1 MRSHHRLKIY
11 LSMVVIITM
20 LAPQTTLAMTPPNVA
35 PLATTSAVLE
45 PAEQTPSQGHI
56 WFAPAVDADGNPAT
70 NPVETERVPIMDL
83 LGYKHGMVT
92 LATQLEPND
101 AAQVPVDV
109 PVTFR
114 VWTAEGTIFEQTVPS
129 DAWGAASVQVA
140 PETLA
145 GPFFYQASA
154 PGYAT
159 TEMRTFDFDLD
170 RAAYVLQQGGAELLY
185 WKQGPGRVLLTLRS
199 SVPLEAARG
208 DAVTL
213 FLARAAEGDVAV
225 PLPAGIPGLDADN
238 LYIPFQPVAMQ
249 IIDTYTAQIALTLP
263 PGDYRF
269 RGGITSR
276 GAVET
281 HYTSQTQSI
290 EVRGP
295 RPAAE
300 SPAIWVSF
308 AEYAPGYVLAQ
319 YRTEAGAASFDLV
332 PADAPP
338 DVAQD
343 YGDTGQITQVR
354 RTGPFSWEEQ
364 VYEITI
370 ETLVD
375 DGKKQ
380 VALHDFEYDPITR
393 RYTLAIRL
401 LQDTPVSDTLRVD
414 VLGPGGV
421 VIQHE
426 DAEVRLYPDRV
437 FYYSIE
443 VPAELGQPY
452 GLRVTLDDPLQAA
465 IEGIIAVL
473 KQAHIKFDTTISVV
487 FGLSILSYEF
497 LTLQID
503 CLEGK
508 FACEVNQDAS
518 GFQDPLLE
526 SIIAQIVKD
535 AVYSQVISVGAGS
548 ASLGLDVGFEQ
559 LLELGPCATEEQIK
573 KGETLLAIFA
583 ADMNLLYEELSYNL
597 LKDIDDVISEPVPTP
612 WPPLMWWMGISAGIS
627 GAVSA
632 NGLTL
637 FLGASIS
644 MGFGGD
650 VGFGI
655 PWIPDMKS
663 LKAMWAVFQY
673 FKGLYDFFRLVQ
685 AFGGRLNGI
694 TECQP
699 DPPNPQGPDDRQDVW
714 GTLGGFYEAASY
726 EQTIDNLNRL
736 IARAQAQGLWRA
748 ERLLMLE
755 LRQNELARFQG
766 DTGALND
773 YLQEIDALAAPM
785 QVTWQGILSG
795 TVPLSPST
803 TITEAIYGLLD
814 DFTVAADTLP
824 YPNQQQALDNALA
837 VAQRRYEEL
846 YGQELEL
853 QHELRQLFSANVVG
867 VLATG
872 FAEAPLAVLQDNGI
886 PAQLVSPWPSG
897 SGFRGRPAPYFPP
910 ALAPRAMVIAS
921 GGLHPLALSAEGR
934 AWLDTYVAG
943 GGLLIVF
950 TQEFAADWEA
960 LPGGK
965 VRGLGYEDAT
975 RWQRTNVVPATA
987 DLGGAGWLTWLDRD
1001 AATIQVDGAFS
1012 AWPEGA
1018 RSLLTLSRPDGSGTG
1033 SVLHDT
1039 SPVMI
1044 EYPYGAGTVL
1054 ATTTYAD
1061 WAWLNSV
1068 LGWNDDWNMVRSIF
1082 MRAYLLAQ
1090 GKDYDSLPDVELGD
1104 TLDVT
1109 LTLTNTSA
1117 FSTTG
1122 VSIQFNPFLEAAAV
1136 VPLALEPGESTTFTT
1151 TLDTAPYLNPGTYDY
1166 TVAGLYRLAVV
1177 ISTDGGRPYRVFGP
1191 LVYVHKTYPKSELE
1205 LKLVSDRVEAALFD
1219 TVLVTATVLNHGF
1232 FERTVVVT
1240 GQLDLP
1246 TGPVVL
1252 DVPGGGSA
1260 RVVTY
1265 TLTMD
1270 HSRRA
1275 SVLARTSDGVFVGA
1289 ADLQIALAYPNL
1301 AATPALPARIDAG
1314 ATLTMTVTNTA
1325 PVYWPTAGS
1334 LQLTLTSPSG
1344 VALWTDSRAVPPL
1357 AAGAEVTLPF
1367 ELVLPPLTELGRYL
1381 LTYRVDNGAG
1391 LSRRTEVPLPRQVA
1405 LRLTPDPAVY
1415 RVDVPL
1421 TATVEVANVGYF
1433 DLAPTVAVTV
1443 PVAGAN
1449 VSRTLAL
1456 PVGYSSSLSLT
1467 FTLPPT
1473 LTAGTYPVAVH
1484 ITQDSATQSRAL
1496 SIVLPP
1502 SRLEAALP
1510 VATYQAGAP
1519 LTVTLRNVGAVNTVA
1534 SYTLR
1539 LRDSAAGRLI
1549 AAQAGTRTVTLDA
1562 TTVITLE
1569 IPSAAADG
1577 AYYVA
1582 FNGEDQL
1589 RARPFSLLRE
1599 LDVTGVRGT
1608 LEVRPNQESYRE
1620 YETITALGTVTATQ
1634 GHLMGLVAL
1643 DIVEATAA
1651 LPSAVEMVN
1660 DDPDANDQYAPALAV
1675 DGMGQRFV
1683 VWADDNGAGY
1693 GTIMFRTRSAQGD
1706 WSIPEIVYS
1715 ERGSGVDL
1723 TIDASGRPIAAW
1735 VNADYLGQHYIYAGQ
1750 RSASGWWN
1758 NNTVEWISGAQ
1769 QTAPAIAV
1777 DAAGNAYIVWQDGR
1791 NDSGDIRFAY
1801 QPADGGWQDHQMI
1814 NDDSGANWQGTPD
1827 LAVDAEGTLY
1837 AVWADARNGE
1847 GEGDNDI
1854 YFATRPAGGEWS
1866 ANEVVANAVG
1876 SLDNPRIAVDG
1887 DGGVHVVWQDSVEG
1901 YIYYATRLE
1910 AGVWRTPEQVCDDE
1924 AMANDPT
1931 LAVGPQGQLYAAW
1944 WDYRISGGE
1953 GASEI
1958 FIAERV
1964 AGVWSADV
1972 NVNDYPLWIE
1982 QQAPAIATDPLGNVT
1997 LVWQDTR
2004 EGTADIYLAERLL
2017 AGDWSANMRI
2027 GQSGGAASKEWEDF
2041 VLDAEGGGYALWID
2055 DRNGVY
2061 DLFFRYRTPEGVWQP
2076 SEQVN
2081 LSTGP
2086 VYRVSQVAIDVD
2098 ATGRAYAVWA
2108 SDAPRDVYFSARS
2121 ITGTWSLEERINDD
2135 IGAAAQYDPD
2145 IAVDD
2150 DGNAYVIWS
2159 DSRDDVSDIFFAYR
2173 SASGVWSNNEKVH
2186 PDASGDYQD
2195 VPAIAVD
2202 ASGNAYAVW
2211 VDESSFD
2218 GEVDIY
2224 ATVRPANGS
2233 WGFRELVNDDG
2244 IAGRDQFDPDIAV
2257 SPLGYAYAVW
2267 EDNRTIDSQ
2276 VYFAE
2281 RPPDGAWGTNVRL
2294 DDAPNTYPSHPSIAL
2309 NDRGDLAVAWV
2320 DSRNA
2325 SETRADLYFTH
2336 RPAGEMWSPN
2346 LQANDVYQQVYGVP
2360 VAALDTTGTLYTMWS
2375 DERFGQDFF
2384 LRMFDLGGGDVVL
2397 YSDAIGVNTTITQTI
2412 DRMLTSL
2419 DPGQYRLDAR
2429 LLTGFGQIL
2438 GEMRAPFVVHPDT
2451 VRLELATDRSL
2462 YRPGETLTA
2471 TVAIS
2476 NPQDIALALPLTVT
2490 VGSAPLLT
2498 QTVNLDGYGET
2509 TYTVSAV
2516 VSDSVVVRAATDVY
2530 AVAQWVRVAAPQVT
2544 ATLTVPPIVGHD
2556 PFSATLW
2563 LTNTGALPAN
2573 ILVRMTGGLDEAL
2586 LLAPGHTT
2594 FRQVTLALTD
2604 TLPVTAALRGD
2615 VTLDLSQLVAC
2626 GERAALWLAPTAPG
2640 AAGDLAIAYAITHT
2654 GSLAATFNL
2663 VYRLDSETPVTVTY
2677 PLSPEQVIAGE
2688 LLLAAAPGL
2697 HTLAAEV
2704 RAESGT
2710 LLAQVTLPI
2719 VALAA
2724 GEPALPEIT
2733 VRAMQVQR
2741 HAAGAG
2747 AGRAPLPAGQP
2758 LDLILGLF
2766 NAWASAP
2773 IIVTAQ
2779 LFGLREQWIVTPT
2792 GGTVETFGLPLTVP
2806 DDLPGGEV
2814 IGEVIVDGRL
2824 YPLALELAGPQVA
2837 MALALDRNAYA
2848 IGDVVQLTVT
2858 LTETAGLGGDY
2869 VVEGFYVREYETATV
2884 TLTPGGVGQATLAF
2898 TATEAAR
2905 ASVFL
2910 GNPPTIS
2917 GARLILMLDS
2927 LPVPV
2932 VDPTAGAYLTF
2943 DKLVYAPGDTL
2954 HLTAT
2959 ITGTQSYVWAQG
2971 PLEGFLWEDGIVFW
2985 SAPTVNA
2992 DGLRQVQPGS
3002 YALSYTLPA
3011 DVSMGRYTFA
3021 LYAGSQY
3028 QTYPVDVAGW
3038 HVTTRHVLLD
3048 KPHYDA
3054 HDTLAATVEFLN
3066 HGDTAIAGLN
3076 LRAWVYP
3083 PDDGDLVPLE
3093 PLVSR
3098 TVTLQPGLNVIT
3110 VTGAFTSPV
3119 VGPHR
3124 LLVNLGTD
3132 CCGRLAGAATQFD
3145 VGQAHIVALTTDHGI
3160 YAPGAAGTGRLDV
3173 YGFGATRLVVTAT
3186 NGSTLLDS
3194 TPELT
3199 GFHSYIFAIPT
3210 ADVGD
3215 YLLVGKLT
3223 DKRGNADARLRAYAV
3238 PAPRDTLPPALT
3250 LTTPATRTVI
3260 VTAAP
3265 TLPFVVQGTVT
3276 DAGGAVTVLVNGQV
3290 VTPTGETFATS
3301 VTVAQGYNLIYA
3313 TAFDAAGNV
3322 TYAPPVAVL
3331 LLPAYGV
3338 TLTTERTVALIG
3350 ETITLQAVLTAS
3362 GTLSSTALE
3371 LYLPASLVGPITPI
3385 YGSGEAALMTLEN
3398 WRGMSWRGALTAA
3411 EPVTVAVHVP
3421 LIAPGVFTQTAE
3433 AFWGMGFSDT
3443 SAAVVM
3449 TVLDTVYDLSDAAAS
3464 YALAWHTP
3472 GTLRLGATVDPDA
3485 STTPG
3490 HDDATDD
3497 GVTFAPDTN
3506 VTPGE
3511 VVTLNVEVQG
3521 GSGYLAGWIGWD
3533 QDGGFAP
3540 TTELVMAQSVAVGVN
3555 VITFTVPATY
3565 TTGTPLVARF
3575 RLYASAP
3582 EDLAPTGPAAEGE
3595 VEDYDWTF
3603 TPTAVNLHGVTAI
3616 NRRWHLWVGMLML
3629 GVLIL
3634 VIERR
3639 RALACWLN
3647 SSLTGCTSFTIRRN

>member
-1 MRSHHRLKIY
+1 
-11 LSMVVIITM
+11 MVVIITM
-20 LAPQTTLAMTPPNVA
+20 LAPQTALAMTPPNAA
-35 PLATTSAVLE
+35 PLAITSAVSE
-45 PAEQTPSQGHI
+45 PTEETPSLGHI
-56 WFAPAVDADGNPAT
+56 WFAPVVDGDGNPAT
-70 NPVETERVPIMDL
+70 NPVEAEPVPVMDL

-92 LATQLEPND
+92 LAAQLEPNN
-101 AAQVPVDV
+101 AAQIPVDV

-114 VWTAEGTIFEQTVPS
+114 VWTAEGTIFEQTVQS
-129 DAWGAASVQVA
+129 DAWGAASVQMA
-140 PETLA
+140 PETLV
-145 GPFFYQASA
+145 GPFFYEASA
-154 PGYAT
+154 PGYAA
-159 TEMRTFDFDLD
+159 TEVRTFDFDPD
-170 RAAYVLQQGGAELLY
+170 RAAYILQQGGAELQY

-199 SVPLEAARG
+199 SVPLEADR

-213 FLARAAEGDVAV
+213 FLARAAEGNVAV
-225 PLPAGIPGLDADN
+225 PLPADIPGLDTDN
-238 LYIPFQPVAMQ
+238 LYVPFQPVAMQ

-281 HYTSQTQSI
+281 HYTSQTLSL

-295 RPAAE
+295 RPAPE
-300 SPAIWVSF
+300 GPAIWVSF

-319 YRTEAGAASFDLV
+319 YQTEAGTASFDLV

-338 DVAQD
+338 DVTQD
-343 YGDTGQITQVR
+343 YGDTGQITQVH

-364 VYEITI
+364 VYEISI
-370 ETLVD
+370 ETLID

-380 VALHDFEYDPITR
+380 VALHDFEYDPIAR

-465 IEGIIAVL
+465 IEGITAVL
-473 KQAHIKFDTTISVV
+473 KRAHLKFDTTISVM

-497 LTLQID
+497 LTLQIE

-508 FACEVNQDAS
+508 FACEVNKDAS
-518 GFQDPLLE
+518 GFQDPVLE
-526 SIIAQIVKD
+526 AIIAQIVKD
-535 AVYSQVISVGAGS
+535 AVHSQVISVGAAS
-548 ASLGLDVGFEQ
+548 AGFGLDLGLTQ
-559 LLELGPCATEEQIK
+559 TLNLGPCATEEQIK
-573 KGETLLAIFA
+573 KGEMLLAIFA
-583 ADMNLLYEELSYNL
+583 ADMNLLYEELNYNL
-597 LKDIDDVISEPVPTP
+597 VEDINDVISEPVPTP
-612 WPPLMWWMGISAGIS
+612 WPPLMWWLGIFAGMS
-627 GAVSA
+627 GSVSTD
-632 NGLTL
+632 GLTL
-637 FLGASIS
+637 FLGVNIAIKVR
-644 MGFGGD
+644 GD

-655 PWIPDMKS
+655 PWIPDMES

-673 FKGLYDFFRLVQ
+673 FKGLYDFVRLVQ

-694 TECQP
+694 TECQL

-714 GTLGGFYEAASY
+714 GTLGGFYEAASD

-748 ERLLMLE
+748 ERLLTLE

-766 DTGALND
+766 DTSALND
-773 YLQEIDALAAPM
+773 YLQEIDTLAAPM
-785 QVTWQGILSG
+785 QATWQGILSG

-814 DFTVAADTLP
+814 DFAVAAEALS

-886 PAQLVSPWPSG
+886 PAQLISPWPSG

-910 ALAPRAMVIAS
+910 ALAPRALVIAS

-934 AWLDTYVAG
+934 AWLDAYVAG

-960 LPGGK
+960 LPGGE

-975 RWQRTNVVPATA
+975 RWQRTSVVPATA

-1001 AATIQVDGAFS
+1001 GAAIQVDGAFS
-1012 AWPEGA
+1012 AWPEDA
-1018 RSLLTLSRPDGSGTG
+1018 RLLLTLSRPDGSGTG
-1033 SVLHDT
+1033 SVLHDA

-1061 WAWLNSV
+1061 WAWLNRL
-1068 LGWNDDWNMVRSIF
+1068 LGWNDDWNMVRSMM
-1082 MRAYLLAQ
+1082 MRAYLLVQ

-1109 LTLTNTSA
+1109 LTLTNTST
-1117 FSTTG
+1117 FSTTEM
-1122 VSIQFNPFLEAAAV
+1122 SIQFNPFLEAAAV

-1151 TLDTAPYLNPGTYDY
+1151 TLDTAPYLNPGAYDY
-1166 TVAGLYRLAVV
+1166 TVAGLYRLALVV
-1177 ISTDGGRPYRVFGP
+1177 STDGGRPYRVFGP

-1205 LKLVSDRVEAALFD
+1205 LKLVSDCVEAALFD
-1219 TVLVTATVLNHGF
+1219 TVHVTATVLNHGLF
-1232 FERTVVVT
+1232 QRTVVVT

-1246 TGPVVL
+1246 TGPAVL
-1252 DVPGGGSA
+1252 IVPGSGGA
-1260 RVVTY
+1260 REVTY
-1265 TLTMD
+1265 TLAMD
-1270 HSRRA
+1270 RGRHA
-1275 SVLARTSDGVFVGA
+1275 GVLARTSDGVFVGA
-1289 ADLQIALAYPNL
+1289 ADLQIALASPNL
-1301 AATPALPARIDAG
+1301 AATPALPARIDDG

-1325 PVYWPTAGS
+1325 PVYWPIAGS

-1344 VALWTDSRAVPPL
+1344 VALWTGASAVPPL

-1367 ELVLPPLTELGRYL
+1367 TLALPALTELGTHL

-1415 RVDVPL
+1415 RVGVPL
-1421 TATVEVANVGYF
+1421 TATVEVANVGHF
-1433 DLAPTVAVTV
+1433 DLTPTIAVTV
-1443 PVAGAN
+1443 PVAGAH
-1449 VSRTLAL
+1449 VTRTLAL
-1456 PVGYSSSLSLT
+1456 PVGDRSSLSLT

-1484 ITQDSATQSRAL
+1484 VTQDSATQSRAL
-1496 SIVLPP
+1496 NIVLPP

-1510 VATYQAGAP
+1510 AATYQAGAP
-1519 LTVTLRNVGAVNTVA
+1519 LTVTLRNAGAVNTVA
-1534 SYTLR
+1534 GYTLR
-1539 LRDSAAGRLI
+1539 LRDDAGKLV
-1549 AAQAGTRTVTLDA
+1549 AAQAGTRTVTLNA
-1562 TTVITLE
+1562 TTFITLE
-1569 IPSAAADG
+1569 IPASAADG

-1599 LDVTGVRGT
+1599 LDVTGVRGM
-1608 LEVRPNQESYRE
+1608 LDVRPNQESYQE
-1620 YETITALGTVTATQ
+1620 YEDIAAVGTVTATQ
-1634 GHLMGLVAL
+1634 GHLKGMLAL
-1643 DIVEATAA
+1643 DIVGAADA
-1651 LPSAVEMVN
+1651 LPSTIEMVN
-1660 DDPDANDQYAPALAV
+1660 DDPDDRNQTTPALAV
-1675 DGMGQRFV
+1675 DGTGQRFA
-1683 VWADDNGAGY
+1683 VWVDNDGA
-1693 GTIMFRTRSAQGD
+1693 IIFRSRSAQGA
-1706 WSIPEIVYS
+1706 WSMPEMV
-1715 ERGSGVDL
+1715 
-1723 TIDASGRPIAAW
+1723 
-1735 VNADYLGQHYIYAGQ
+1735 
-1750 RSASGWWN
+1750 ASGWGTWIGLPDLTVDTTGRAYATWVHEEYSGNLSVHAGIRSFSGQWN
-1758 NNTVEWISGAQ
+1758 NNTVDPISDGQ
-1769 QTAPAIAV
+1769 QTAPSIAV
-1777 DAAGNAYIVWQDGR
+1777 DTAGSAYIVWQDTR
-1791 NDSGDIRFAY
+1791 DDSGDIRFAY
-1801 QPADGGWQDHQMI
+1801 QPVDEWWTGYERI
-1814 NDDSGANWQGTPD
+1814 NDDSGTNWQGTPD
-1827 LAVDAEGTLY
+1827 LAVDAAGNLY
-1837 AVWADARNGE
+1837 AVWADARN

-1854 YFATRPAGGEWS
+1854 YFATRPAGGEWN
-1866 ANEVVANAVG
+1866 ANEVVADAAG
-1876 SLDNPRIAVDG
+1876 SLENPRIAVDG
-1887 DGGVHVVWQDSVEG
+1887 DGGVHVVWQDSVEDT
-1901 YIYYATRLE
+1901 IYYATRLGT
-1910 AGVWRTPEQVCDDE
+1910 GVWSTPEQVCDDE
-1924 AMANDPT
+1924 ARANDPALT
-1931 LAVGPQGQLYAAW
+1931 VGPQGQLFVTW
-1944 WDYRISGGE
+1944 LDYRINGGE
-1953 GASEI
+1953 GGSEI
-1958 FIAERV
+1958 FVAERV
-1964 AGVWSADV
+1964 DGVWSADV

-1982 QQAPAIATDPLGNVT
+1982 QQAPAIAADPLGNVT

-2004 EGTADIYLAERLL
+2004 GGTDDIYFAERPLGG
-2017 AGDWSANMRI
+2017 AWSTNTRV
-2027 GQSGGAASKEWEDF
+2027 GQSGGAASKRWPDF
-2041 VLDAEGGGYALWID
+2041 AVDAEGGGYALWID
-2055 DRNGVY
+2055 NRSEGY
-2061 DLFFRYRTPEGVWQP
+2061 DLFFRYRTPAGVWQP

-2086 VYRVSQVAIDVD
+2086 VLGYSRVAIDVD
-2098 ATGRAYAVWA
+2098 AAGRAYAVWA
-2108 SDAPRDVYFSARS
+2108 SDVPFDVYFAVRS
-2121 ITGTWSLEERINDD
+2121 ITGTWGLEERVNDD
-2135 IGAAAQYDPD
+2135 IGSAERCDPD

-2150 DGNAYVIWS
+2150 AGNAYVIWS

-2173 SASGVWSNNEKVH
+2173 SASGVWSSNEKVH
-2186 PDASGDYQD
+2186 PDASGDYQA
-2195 VPAIAVD
+2195 VPAITVD
-2202 ASGNAYAVW
+2202 ASSNAYAVW
-2211 VDESSFD
+2211 EDESSLD
-2218 GEVDIY
+2218 DEVDIY
-2224 ATVRPANGS
+2224 AAVRPANGS
-2233 WGFRELVNDDG
+2233 WSPREMVNDDG
-2244 IAGRDQFDPDIAV
+2244 IAGRKQSSPDIAV
-2257 SPLGYAYAVW
+2257 SPFGYAYAVW
-2267 EDNRTIDSQ
+2267 EDERTADWQ

-2281 RPPDGAWGTNVRL
+2281 RPPDGAWDTNVRL
-2294 DDAPNTYPSHPSIAL
+2294 DDAPKTYPSHPSIAL

-2320 DSRNA
+2320 DKRNA
-2325 SETRADLYFTH
+2325 SETNADLYFTY
-2336 RPAGEMWSPN
+2336 RLAGETWSPN
-2346 LQANDVYQQVYGVP
+2346 LQANDAYRQVYGVPAVP
-2360 VAALDTTGTLYTMWS
+2360 VAALDTTGTLFTMWS

-2384 LRMFDLGGGDVVL
+2384 LRTFDLSGGDVVL
-2397 YSDAIGVNTTITQTI
+2397 YSDAVGVNTTITQTI
-2412 DRMLTSL
+2412 DRMLTGF
-2419 DPGQYRLDAR
+2419 DPGQYWLDAR
-2429 LLTGFGQIL
+2429 LLTGFGQPL
-2438 GEMRAPFVVHPDT
+2438 GEMRTPFVVHPDT
-2451 VRLELATDRSL
+2451 VRLELATDRPS
-2462 YRPGETLTA
+2462 YRPGETLTV
-2471 TVAIS
+2471 TVSIS
-2476 NPQDIALALPLTVT
+2476 NPQGTALALPLTVT
-2490 VGSAPLLT
+2490 VGSTTLLT

-2509 TYTVSAV
+2509 AYTVSAV

-2530 AVAQWVRVAAPQVT
+2530 TIAQWVRVTAPQVA
-2544 ATLTVPPIVGHD
+2544 ATLVVPPVVGHD

-2563 LTNTGALPAN
+2563 LTNTGAFPADV
-2573 ILVRMTGGLDEAL
+2573 LVRMTGGLDEGL
-2586 LLAPGHTT
+2586 VLAPGNST
-2594 FRQVTLALTD
+2594 FHQVTLALTD
-2604 TLPVTAALRGD
+2604 TLAVTATVRGD
-2615 VTLDLSQLVAC
+2615 VILNLSQLVAC
-2626 GERAALWLAPTAPG
+2626 GERAALWLAPVTPG
-2640 AAGDLAIAYAITHT
+2640 ATGDLAIAYAVTHT

-2663 VYRLDSETPVTVTY
+2663 VYQLDDGAPVTVTY
-2677 PLSPEQVIAGE
+2677 PLTPGQAIAEE
-2688 LLLAAAPGL
+2688 LLLAAAPGP

-2704 RAESGT
+2704 RAESGA
-2710 LLAQVTLPI
+2710 LLTQTTLPI

-2733 VRAMQVQR
+2733 VRAMQVQP
-2741 HAAGAG
+2741 HVTGAG
-2747 AGRAPLPAGQP
+2747 AGNAPLPTGQP
-2758 LDLILGLF
+2758 LDLILELF
-2766 NAWASAP
+2766 NAGASAP

-2792 GGTVETFGLPLTVP
+2792 GGTVETFVLPLTVP
-2806 DDLPGGEV
+2806 DDLPGGEI
-2814 IGEVIVDGRL
+2814 IGEVIVDGRF
-2824 YPLALELAGPQVA
+2824 YPLTLELEGPQVA
-2837 MALALDRNAYA
+2837 MTLALDRSTYA
-2848 IGDVVQLTVT
+2848 IGDVVHLTVT

-2869 VVEGFYVREYETATV
+2869 VVEGFYVREYETSTV
-2884 TLTPGGVGQATLAF
+2884 TLAPGGVGQATFAF

-2910 GNPPTIS
+2910 GNPPTANA
-2917 GARLILMLDS
+2917 ARLILMLDS

-2932 VDPTAGAYLTF
+2932 VDPASGAYLTF

-2954 HLTAT
+2954 YLTAT
-2959 ITGTQSYVWAQG
+2959 ITGTHSYVWVQG

-2985 SAPTVNA
+2985 SAPTVND
-2992 DGLRQVQPGS
+2992 DGLRQVPPGS

-3011 DVSMGRYTFA
+3011 SVPMGRYTFA
-3021 LYAGSQY
+3021 LYVGGHY

-3048 KPHYDA
+3048 KPHYNTP
-3054 HDTLAATVEFLN
+3054 DTLAATVEFLN
-3066 HGDTAIAGLN
+3066 HGDAAITGLS

-3093 PLVSR
+3093 PPVSR

-3132 CCGRLAGAATQFD
+3132 CCGRIAGAATQFD

-3160 YAPGAAGTGRLDV
+3160 YAPGAAGTGRLDI

-3210 ADVGD
+3210 TDVDD
-3215 YLLVGKLT
+3215 YLLVGQLT
-3223 DKRGNADARLRAYAV
+3223 NGRGNQDRRVHAYAV
-3238 PAPRDTLPPALT
+3238 PAPRDTQPPMLT
-3250 LTTPATRTVI
+3250 LTVPATRTVI
-3260 VTAAP
+3260 TTAAP
-3265 TLPFVVQGTVT
+3265 TLTLAVQGTVT

-3290 VTPTGETFATS
+3290 VTPTDEAFATT
-3301 VTVAQGYNLIYA
+3301 VTVRQGYNLIYA
-3313 TAFDAAGNV
+3313 TAFDASGNV

-3331 LLPAYGV
+3331 LLPAHGV
-3338 TLTTERTVALIG
+3338 TLTTERIVALIG

-3362 GTLSSTALE
+3362 GTLSNTALE
-3371 LYLPASLVGPITPI
+3371 LYLPASLVGPITPT
-3385 YGSGEAALMTLEN
+3385 YGSGEAALMMLED

-3421 LIAPGVFTQTAE
+3421 LLAPGVFTQTAE

-3443 SAAVVM
+3443 SASAVV
-3449 TVLDTVYDLSDAAAS
+3449 TALDTVYDLSDAATS

-3472 GTLRLGATVDPDA
+3472 GALRLGTTVDSDA

-3490 HDDATDD
+3490 HDDTTDD

-3511 VVTLNVEVQG
+3511 VVTLDVEVQG
-3521 GSGYLAGWIGWD
+3521 GTGYLAGWIDWD

-3540 TTELVMAQSVAVGVN
+3540 TAELVVAQSIAVGAN
-3555 VITFTVPATY
+3555 AITFTVPATY

-3582 EDLAPTGPAAEGE
+3582 ENLAPTGPAEDGE
-3595 VEDYDWTF
+3595 VEDYDWMF
-3603 TPTAVNLHGVTAI
+3603 TPTAVNLYGVTVI
-3616 NRRWHLWVGMLML
+3616 NGRWQLWVGMLML

-3639 RALACWLN
+3639 RASSDRPSSPS
-3647 SSLTGCTSFTIRRN
+3647 SSLKSVSVTDSSPTTCAP